1 MRSGSSRLRMR
12 LNNLEEMERWILGWG
27 THATV
32 VRPQALVERIR
43 KIADEL
49 RKRYPATD
57 GKSPTK

>member
-1 MRSGSSRLRMR
+1 MR